1 MIFHRCFL
9 SSFDSFG
16 QAVSDEKIFY
26 ELTNQQQELPV
37 RPCLLMDP
45 DEISN
50 LYRGPSI
57 DATYQVSVYW
67 PSGFRVKDFLGIDQS
82 ATRTAY
88 GGHVCYELSR
98 NEQSL

>member
-26 ELTNQQQELPV
+26 ELPNQQQELPV

-57 DATYQVSVYW
+57 DATYQVSVHW